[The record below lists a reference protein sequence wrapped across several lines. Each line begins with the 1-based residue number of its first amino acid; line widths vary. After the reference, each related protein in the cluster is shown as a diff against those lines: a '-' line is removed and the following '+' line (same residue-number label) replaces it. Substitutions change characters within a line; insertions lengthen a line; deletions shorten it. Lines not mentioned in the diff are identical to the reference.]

1 MCLNLNTEMSKQ
13 ESKPKIKLP
22 FEQKKEEPGEWAYD
36 HRIGLFVV
44 VIVYL
49 AMGITFISAKLMV
62 GQKNEIAGFIIDI
75 EPEKELTPEE
85 QRKLQER
92 MASYDDMKDV
102 KNLSSNENAKE
113 LNENLKDNRNPDA
126 KKIYN
131 EADEVQG
138 KVRANREAY
147 ERGLR
152 EEREMIERAK
162 GDKGEQQQQ
171 RTDSK
176 VKGRVTVSFSF
187 SNPVR
192 NSQKLY
198 IPAYR
203 CQGGGEVT
211 VNATLSRN
219 GDVIGATVDKA
230 SSSSDRCLCEMAVEA
245 ALASRFN
252 IESSAPER
260 HKGTI
265 TYMFIPQ

>member
-1 MCLNLNTEMSKQ
+1 MLNLYTKMSKQ

-22 FEQKKEEPGEWAYD
+22 FEKRKDEPGEWAYD

-49 AMGITFISAKLMV
+49 AMGITFISAKLLV

-85 QRKLQER
+85 QRKIQER

-113 LNENLKDNRNPDA
+113 LNDNLKDNLNHDA

-131 EADEVQG
+131 EADDVQG

-162 GDKGEQQQQ
+162 GDKGEQKQ

-187 SNPVR
+187 TNPVR

-219 GDVIGATVDKA
+219 GNVTSASVDRA
-230 SSSSDRCLCEMAVEA
+230 SSSTDRCLCEMAVEA